1 MAAPMAG
8 ELIANILDYLG
19 YEKSG
24 SDVNANGV
32 TIPHLVGKT
41 PEEART
47 ALNNLG
53 LNVRLSGEGAVVTD
67 WGGSNDHALGVK
79 NGSTLEMPCPGDA
92 SIRELVK
99 AVETGKITEADVD
112 ARLEEL
118 LELVFTTKAAVDA
131 APSKFD
137 AAAHHALARQAAA
150 QSIVLLKNQDSLLPL
165 TKGETV
171 AVIGDF
177 A

>member
-67 WGGSNDHALGVK
+67 QMPTAGSSVPKGSSTVLYLGR
-79 NGSTLEMPCPGDA
+79 SPRRRWRCPICPA
-92 SIRELVK
+92 
-99 AVETGKITEADVD
+99 
-112 ARLEEL
+112 
-118 LELVFTTKAAVDA
+118 
-131 APSKFD
+131 
-137 AAAHHALARQAAA
+137 
-150 QSIVLLKNQDSLLPL
+150 
-165 TKGETV
+165 
-171 AVIGDF
+171 
-177 A
+177 